1 MGIRIKDI
9 NGQRFGRLVAV
20 KPTEYRKNTSVVWEC
35 ICDCGN
41 TTFTTSNHL
50 IQGNTQSCGCLHKE
64 NVSNANSKDLT
75 GMRFGR
81 LTVVK
86 ATKERKYEHIIWEC
100 ICDCGN
106 TTYVMG
112 ANLMRGSTN
121 SCGCLRKERVAE
133 SNLKSLVG
141 QRFGSVVVVAPTA
154 QRYRRYMVW
163 ECLCDCGETKY
174 IPSNKLKRPG
184 AKLCNCTGKL

>member
-1 MGIRIKDI
+1 MRAQAKDLS
-9 NGQRFGRLVAV
+9 GLRFGRLVAV
-20 KPTEYRKNTSVVWEC
+20 KATEQRKNACVVWEC

-41 TTFTTSNHL
+41 TTYTSSNHL

-64 NVSNANSKDLT
+64 SVANINTKDLT

-112 ANLMRGSTN
+112 ANLVRGSTN
-121 SCGCLRKERVAE
+121 SCGCLRRERTAE
-133 SNLKSLVG
+133 SNLKNLVG
-141 QRFGSVVVVAPTA
+141 QRFGSVVVTAPTA

-163 ECLCDCGETKY
+163 ECLCNCGKVNY
-174 IPSNKLKRPG
+174 IPSNTLKRAG
-184 AKLCNCTGKL
+184 AKLCDCADQ